1 MEETVCVQKLCPS
14 EGEIRDGHDIWRR
27 FAFEVA
33 HVYEANMAEQMHLVD
48 KFCDTLSKL
57 QRLCDTM

>member
-1 MEETVCVQKLCPS
+1 MDVIY
-14 EGEIRDGHDIWRR
+14 GGI
-27 FAFEVA
+27 AFEVA
-33 HVYEANMAEQMHLVD
+33 HVYEENMAEQMQLVD